1 MREVDGATV
10 IKDWETIRSVGVN
23 EHVGVPGLE
32 SDEQEIHASGGFGG
46 NLDYVVTEGEI
57 VREVDT
63 EVSNSSRR
71 S

>member
-23 EHVGVPGLE
+23 EYVGVPGLE
-32 SDEQEIHASGGFGG
+32 SDEQEIHASGSFRGY
-46 NLDYVVTEGEI
+46 LDYVVTEGEV

-63 EVSNSSRR
+63 EVFN
-71 S
+71 